1 MRGPGTLHD
10 PPPPRTM
17 SVEYKDY
24 YETLGVPRTATG
36 EDIKKAYRK
45 LASKY
50 HPDRNAGDKRMEEKF
65 KEINEANEVLKDPE
79 KRKRF
84 DLLGKNWK
92 QGQSFEPGD
101 FADMFGG
108 KGFGM
113 AGQGGSYRVHT
124 TTTGGDA
131 GSFSDFFEALFG
143 SLGAG
148 FMNQQPPG
156 GGEDGQVDPFSRF
169 ERGRRRRGHAG
180 GAAKARTDA
189 VAELALGLEEAFRG
203 SVRRINFSRVDLKG
217 VSSTQSYDVK
227 IPPGIRDGQ
236 KVRLK
241 GQGSTVG
248 SKTGDILISVR
259 VSAHPRYKLEGNDLS
274 AELPLTPWEAALGG
288 PVTVQTL
295 DGTVEVKV
303 PAGIQPGKRL
313 RVRGRGWPDKK
324 GARGDLYL
332 RVSIH
337 VPKHL
342 SAQEKDLFQRMS
354 KVSRFKPRA

>member
-1 MRGPGTLHD
+1 
-10 PPPPRTM
+10 M

-36 EDIKKAYRK
+36 EELKKAYRK
-45 LASKY
+45 LAAKY

-65 KEINEANEVLKDPE
+65 KDINEANEVLKDPE

-108 KGFGM
+108 RGP
-113 AGQGGSYRVHT
+113 ARAGSYRVHT

-131 GSFSDFFEALFG
+131 GSFSNFFETLFG
-143 SLGAG
+143 SLGTG
-148 FMNQQPPG
+148 FINQQQPGGAG
-156 GGEDGQVDPFSRF
+156 GGEDGRIDPFARF
-169 ERGRRRRGHAG
+169 ERGHARRGRGG

-189 VAELALGLEEAFRG
+189 VAELTLGLEEAFRG
-203 SVRRINFSRVDLKG
+203 SVRRINFSRAGLKG

-259 VSAHPRYKLEGNDLS
+259 VSPHPRYKLEANDLS

-303 PAGIQPGKRL
+303 PVGIQPGKRL
-313 RVRGRGWPDKK
+313 RVRGRGWPDKT

-337 VPKHL
+337 VPQHL
-342 SAQEKDLFQRMS
+342 SAQEKDLFERMS